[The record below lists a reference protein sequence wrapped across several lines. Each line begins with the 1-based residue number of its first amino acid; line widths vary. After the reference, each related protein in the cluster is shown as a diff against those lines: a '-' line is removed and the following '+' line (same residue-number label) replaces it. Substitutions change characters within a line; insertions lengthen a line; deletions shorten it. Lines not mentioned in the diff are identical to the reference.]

1 MANSAPT
8 QDAPA
13 AEGTSAGGRRRGQLS
28 WAFYDW
34 ANSAFATTVMA
45 GFFPLF
51 FKQYWSADTPATIST
66 FWLGAGNSLASFLI
80 VLAAPLLGALAD
92 AGGLHK
98 RLLGGFAAIGIA
110 ATACFFFVAPGQWP
124 LAILL
129 YVIGIL
135 GFSGANVFYDAML
148 PGLAQR
154 NERHRVSALGYA
166 LGYLGGG
173 LLFLVNVVM
182 TLEPAWFGLSD
193 VSEAVRFSFVSVA
206 VWWAV
211 FSLPLLFG
219 VPERKPDTPGGVS
232 IGASLARLKATVG
245 RIREY
250 PNLWLFL
257 LAYWLYID
265 GVATIIRMAVD
276 YGMAIGLPSNSLIT
290 ALLLV
295 QFIGFPATLV
305 FGRIGERFGAKRGLW
320 IGLWAYVIA
329 TICATFMSTTAEFY
343 ALAVVL
349 GLVQGGV
356 QSLSRSLFSQLIPPE
371 RDGEFFGFL
380 NMLGKAAAVIGPL
393 MVGVVAATSGSSR
406 LGLLSIIILFG
417 LGMLVLSKVE
427 EPATDTAH
435 TTS

>member
-1 MANSAPT
+1 
-8 QDAPA
+8 
-13 AEGTSAGGRRRGQLS
+13 
-28 WAFYDW
+28 
-34 ANSAFATTVMA
+34 MA

-66 FWLGAGNSLASFLI
+66 FWLGAGNSLASLLI

-110 ATACFFFVAPGQWP
+110 ATASFFFVAPGQWP

-129 YVIGIL
+129 YIIGIL

-148 PGLAQR
+148 PSLATR
-154 NERHRVSALGYA
+154 SERHRVSALGYS

-173 LLFLVNVVM
+173 LLFLVNVMM
-182 TLEPAWFGLSD
+182 TLKPAWFGLSD
-193 VSEAVRFSFVSVA
+193 VSQAVRFSFVSVA

-219 VPERKPDTPGGVS
+219 VPERAADSPGGVS
-232 IGASLARLKATVG
+232 IGASFARLKETVG
-245 RIREY
+245 RVREY

-320 IGLWAYVIA
+320 IGLWTYVIA
-329 TICATFMSTTAEFY
+329 TICATFMSTTIEFY

-406 LGLLSIIILFG
+406 LGLLSIIVLFV
-417 LGMLVLSKVE
+417 LGMLVLARVE
-427 EPATDTAH
+427 EPDARGRRATAG
-435 TTS
+435 SRAVS

>member
-1 MANSAPT
+1 MSSQLHRPL
-8 QDAPA
+8 
-13 AEGTSAGGRRRGQLS
+13 ESRRRPDRQQLS

-45 GFFPLF
+45 GFFPIF
-51 FKQYWSADTPATIST
+51 FKQYWSADTPVTEST

-92 AGGLHK
+92 LGGLHK
-98 RLLGGFAAIGIA
+98 RLLAGFAALGIV
-110 ATACFFFVAPGQWP
+110 ATVGFYFVGQGQWP
-124 LAILL
+124 IAIVL
-129 YVIGIL
+129 YIVGIL

-148 PGLAQR
+148 PSLATR
-154 NERHRVSALGYA
+154 SERHRVSALGFS

-173 LLFLVNVVM
+173 LLFLVNVTM
-182 TLEPAWFGLSD
+182 TLKPAWFGLAD
-193 VSEAVRFSFVSVA
+193 ASEAVRLSFVTVA

-211 FSLPLLFG
+211 FTLPLLVG
-219 VPERKPDTPGGVS
+219 VHDRPAESAG
-232 IGASLARLKATVG
+232 GASVAMSFARLRETLG
-245 RIREY
+245 RIREH

-276 YGMAIGLPSNSLIT
+276 YGMAIGLPSNSLIV
-290 ALLLV
+290 ALLIV

-305 FGRIGERFGAKRGLW
+305 FGRIADRLGAKRGLW
-320 IGLWAYVIA
+320 IGLWTYVIA
-329 TICATFMSTTAEFY
+329 TVCATFMDSTLEFY
-343 ALAVVL
+343 ALAVAL

-356 QSLSRSLFSQLIPPE
+356 QALSRSLFSQLIPPD

-393 MVGVVAATSGSSR
+393 MVGIVAATTGSSR
-406 LGLLSIIILFG
+406 LGLLSIIVLFG
-417 LGMLVLSKVE
+417 LGMLVLRKVE
-427 EPATDTAH
+427 EPVT
-435 TTS
+435 